1 MPWGSILSFAVKY
14 WKPLAVIILAALIYG
29 AGWLEGAAHVQTKWD
44 TERRAEVLAA
54 AETGR
59 HQAEATVQVVTE
71 YVDKI
76 KVVRE
81 RGATIIKEVPVYVTA
96 QADADCLINTGF
108 VRLHDAAASDTASL
122 SPGPADA
129 APSGVALSTV
139 ATTVADN
146 YQRCHENA
154 AQLIA
159 LQQWTMAMGAAGP

>member
-1 MPWGSILSFAVKY
+1 MPWSTILSIALKY
-14 WKPLAVIILAALIYG
+14 WKPLAVVVVAFALI
-29 AGWLEGAAHVQTKWD
+29 AIGWFGGAAHVQDQWD
-44 TERRAEVLAA
+44 AEKQALALSA
-54 AETGR
+54 SETGR
-59 HQAEATVQVVTE
+59 HQAEATIKVVTE

-81 RGATIIKEVPVYVTA
+81 RGATIIKEVPVYVTT
-96 QADADCLINTGF
+96 QADADCLINAGF
-108 VRLHDAAASDTASL
+108 VRLHDAAAGNAVSL

-139 ATTVADN
+139 AGTVADN